1 MKLSKIN
8 KEILICLGGG
18 ISQIPLIKAAKKKY
32 QLIVV
37 DRDKKCPGK
46 KLTEIFFNISTD
58 DENKIILKLNN
69 LNINKNLI
77 KGVINRS
84 SGKAILTMAKI
95 QKKLKLNGS
104 NPEMVKKTLDK
115 KKFIIHCLRNNIL
128 VPRIFAEKMRK
139 PIPNINFPV
148 IVKPSVS
155 KIGKRGITI
164 VEKKENL
171 HQAMNLSR
179 KYSENNSLI
188 IQKKIDGRDIV
199 LLGAVKNNKFLKLAI
214 IDEINLVNN
223 NIINRF
229 CYQNPSENLN
239 IKNKNQVIKIAN
251 KIIKV
256 FKLNNC
262 PLNLSFRINKK
273 KRPYL
278 IEINLEISGEL
289 IHERLI
295 KTNDKKFNS
304 FDWYLNALFLN
315 EKNLKP
321 LTFLNKKI
329 MVNDKILRVNSGK

>member
-8 KEILICLGGG
+8 KESLICLGGG

-37 DRDKKCPGK
+37 DRNKKCPGK
-46 KLTEIFFNISTD
+46 KLAEIFFNISTS
-58 DENKIILKLNN
+58 DENKIIQKLKE
-69 LNINKNLI
+69 LNISKNLI

-128 VPRIFAEKMRK
+128 VPRVFTEKMRK

-155 KIGKRGITI
+155 KIGKRGISI

-188 IQKKIDGRDIV
+188 IQEKIDGRDIV
-199 LLGAVKNNKFLKLAI
+199 LLGAVRNNKFLKLAI

-289 IHERLI
+289 IHEKLI
-295 KTNDKKFNS
+295 KTKDRKFSS

-315 EKNLKP
+315 EKNSKP
-321 LTFLNKKI
+321 LTFLHKRIKI
-329 MVNDKILRVNSGK
+329 DDKILRLNNAE

>member
-58 DENKIILKLNN
+58 DENKIILKIDN

-104 NPEMVKKTLDK
+104 NPEMVKKTLNK
-115 KKFIIHCLRNNIL
+115 KKFIVHCLRNNIL
-128 VPRIFAEKMRK
+128 TPKIFGEKIRK
-139 PIPNINFPV
+139 PVSNINFPV

-155 KIGKRGITI
+155 KIGKKGISI

-171 HQAMNLSR
+171 HQAINLSR

-188 IQKKIDGRDIV
+188 IQEKIDGKDIV
-199 LLGAVKNNKFLKLAI
+199 LLGAVKNNKFLKLTI

-223 NIINRF
+223 NIVSRF
-229 CYQNPSENLN
+229 CYQNPSKNLN
-239 IKNKNQVIKIAN
+239 IKIKNQIIKIAN
-251 KIIKV
+251 KIIKI

-262 PLNLSFRINKK
+262 PLSLSFRINKK
-273 KRPYL
+273 NKPYL

-289 IHERLI
+289 IHEKLI
-295 KTNDKKFNS
+295 KTKDKRFSS

-315 EKNLKP
+315 EKNSKP
-321 LTFLNKKI
+321 LTFLNKRI
-329 MVNDKILRVNSGK
+329 MINDKILRLNNAE